1 MAYVLYINES
11 YVETGAYDPGSR
23 ECLALTQD
31 RDDVVVHNVAT
42 LLTDGVELPLW
53 LDATPCV
60 VDTTTSVAHKGS
72 NAVAFCRKLPK
83 AAAVAEEAPEEEEQ
97 FESST
102 KVGDADVQ
110 RIINLRKQQDDRIS
124 QTQASAAPPD
134 PLPP

>member
-1 MAYVLYINES
+1 M
-11 YVETGAYDPGSR
+11 
-23 ECLALTQD
+23 
-31 RDDVVVHNVAT
+31 
-42 LLTDGVELPLW
+42 
-53 LDATPCV
+53 
-60 VDTTTSVAHKGS
+60 
-72 NAVAFCRKLPK
+72 
-83 AAAVAEEAPEEEEQ
+83 AEEAPEEEEQ